1 MRSCN
6 NGNYLIKRQSEK
18 HIIIELKQA
27 LDHEIIFKKVYR
39 VIKFYQ
45 EAWLKE
51 AIDIDTELRK
61 QAKNDFEKDFFK
73 LMNNS
78 VFEKTM

>member
-6 NGNYLIKRQSEK
+6 IGNYLIKRQSEK

-27 LDHEIIFKKVYR
+27 LDQEIIFKKVYK

-45 EAWLKE
+45 EA
-51 AIDIDTELRK
+51 
-61 QAKNDFEKDFFK
+61 
-73 LMNNS
+73 
-78 VFEKTM
+78 